1 MSYVLF
7 GLISPCVDLSKT
19 DRKILSVNVVG
30 VCTLKIEY
38 GYTHAGRMGYG
49 EPRCRCAMRCLF
61 QNEIF
66 EIRLRKYGDR
76 ILKARQGAG
85 RTSGIKYR
93 SEYRGVDTYL

>member
-7 GLISPCVDLSKT
+7 GLISPCVDLSRNRQKNLPE
-19 DRKILSVNVVG
+19 R
-30 VCTLKIEY
+30 TLKIEY
-38 GYTHAGRMGYG
+38 GYTHTGRMGYG
-49 EPRCRCAMRCLF
+49 EPRCGCAMRCLF
-61 QNEIF
+61 QNYIF